1 MYGANHVLP
10 KGQCY
15 MRKGM
20 MRFIIDAAVAET
32 QETPLKT
39 ASWMRRYFISRL
51 ADISD
56 RYDRYQ

>member
-1 MYGANHVLP
+1 
-10 KGQCY
+10 